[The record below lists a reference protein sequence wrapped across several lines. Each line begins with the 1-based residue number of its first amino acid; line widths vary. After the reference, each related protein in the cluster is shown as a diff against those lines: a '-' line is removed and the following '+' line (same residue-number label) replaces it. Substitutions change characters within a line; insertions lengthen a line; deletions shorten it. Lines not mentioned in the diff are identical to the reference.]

1 MSAMQIPAIQTA
13 PTIGFV
19 SLGCPKALVDSER
32 ILTRLRAEGY
42 RLTDRYETADLVVI
56 NTCGF
61 IEAAVEESME
71 AIDEALREN
80 GRVIVTGCLGAEA
93 ERVRERFPGV
103 LAVTGPHAYEAVM
116 AAVHEVLPPVHD
128 PRESLVPPE
137 GLRLTPR
144 HYAYLKISEGCNH
157 RCSFCIIPRLRGDL
171 VSRPIGEVMGEA
183 ERLVAAGVRELL
195 VVSQDT
201 SAYGVDVRY
210 RTGFWGGR
218 PLRTRLLELARAL
231 GTLGAWVRLH
241 YVYPYPHVDELVPLM
256 AEGRILPY
264 LDVPLQ
270 HASPRILRSMRRP
283 AASERML
290 ERIRRW
296 RELCPD
302 LVLRSTFIVGYPGE
316 TDEDFERLLDFLEAA
331 RLDRV
336 GAFVYSPVEG
346 APANALP
353 DPVPDDVAQERL
365 EALMSLQAGI
375 SAERLAA
382 RMGSRT
388 RVLVDAHDET
398 GSLARSAGEAPE
410 VDGVVRIE
418 GARLPVGEFAEV
430 EITGHDDHD
439 LWARPLE

>member
-1 MSAMQIPAIQTA
+1 MSTMQIPATQTA

-93 ERVRERFPGV
+93 ERVRERFPGL

-218 PLRTRLLELARAL
+218 PLRTRLLDLARAL

-418 GARLPVGEFAEV
+418 GAWLPVGEFAEV

>member
-1 MSAMQIPAIQTA
+1 MSTMQIPATQTA

-93 ERVRERFPGV
+93 ERVRERFPGL

-418 GARLPVGEFAEV
+418 GARLPVGEFVEV

>member
-1 MSAMQIPAIQTA
+1 
-13 PTIGFV
+13 
-19 SLGCPKALVDSER
+19 
-32 ILTRLRAEGY
+32 
-42 RLTDRYETADLVVI
+42 
-56 NTCGF
+56 
-61 IEAAVEESME
+61 
-71 AIDEALREN
+71 
-80 GRVIVTGCLGAEA
+80 
-93 ERVRERFPGV
+93 
-103 LAVTGPHAYEAVM
+103 
-116 AAVHEVLPPVHD
+116 VLPPVHD

-218 PLRTRLLELARAL
+218 PLRTRLLDLARAL